1 MLFVII
7 LFNQVVEV
15 VSCLKKKE
23 KAMVHIVCTQQ
34 CYVLV
39 GECHIFFWYNYD
51 RSVPEKS
58 KVRIFI
64 VKL

>member
-1 MLFVII
+1 MLFVSII
-7 LFNQVVEV
+7 LFKQVVEV

-34 CYVLV
+34 CCMLV

-51 RSVPEKS
+51 RSVP
-58 KVRIFI
+58 
-64 VKL
+64 